1 VSNSGPFAG
10 AAEELDRG
18 ICLYIRQHEKD
29 LPPGVKLEIV
39 RRDDTGPN
47 PEVAKRMAQELI
59 ARNHVQL
66 LAGTVY
72 TSNALAVAPPSTEA
86 EIPCERGRA
95 LPRQCD
101 ASLVFSHI
109 SARSSRRLS
118 AVRCR

>member
-1 VSNSGPFAG
+1 M
-10 AAEELDRG
+10 E
-18 ICLYIRQHEKD
+18 
-29 LPPGVKLEIV
+29 LEIL

-59 ARNHVQL
+59 ARDHVQL

-72 TSNALAVAPPSTEA
+72 TSNALAVAPVATEA
-86 EIPCERGRA
+86 EIPCEPGCA

-101 ASLVFSHI
+101 ASLVFSHF

-118 AVRCR
+118 AVRCL